1 MAFERKKRKIKI
13 DVPRSKVKEK
23 ELKNNDVP
31 DDTEEKAADTKPS
44 KIEIIKGSRRRKR
57 IIRIIS
63 YALIVTFIVTLL
75 VVNSLSA
82 TGLVE
87 TLQNAYAKSGS
98 GKFPVSIYSQNSTSV
113 LTVNNT
119 VCALNDSYFEVY
131 NRKGKLIQAASHGM
145 SDPVLEISEARFLL
159 YDRSRYTVKTYNYS
173 SFLAEKT
180 FDKPIFAAAIGRS
193 GTYAVVTSSDSYYAT
208 VYVYNKNNDLI
219 YTWNSANYYVADVA
233 VSNDGNAIALALLG
247 ASGGT
252 FVSEVYILRF
262 DSATPKYKFT
272 FDTLIS
278 SLMSAGENYMLATGI
293 DSAYTVAWDG
303 SSSSN
308 LNVSGVIR
316 SFMTY
321 ESGWSALTCGRENN
335 DQINSVKI
343 IGQNGMPISDFEFF
357 SQIDGVGIN
366 AAEVIIL
373 SDQTVCVYDHSGN
386 LKSEL
391 TSDVK
396 PLHALITQS
405 GDIITVDNS
414 RMQLLSAA
422 E

>member
-113 LTVNNT
+113 
-119 VCALNDSYFEVY
+119 
-131 NRKGKLIQAASHGM
+131 
-145 SDPVLEISEARFLL
+145 LL

-396 PLHALITQS
+396 PLHAVITQS